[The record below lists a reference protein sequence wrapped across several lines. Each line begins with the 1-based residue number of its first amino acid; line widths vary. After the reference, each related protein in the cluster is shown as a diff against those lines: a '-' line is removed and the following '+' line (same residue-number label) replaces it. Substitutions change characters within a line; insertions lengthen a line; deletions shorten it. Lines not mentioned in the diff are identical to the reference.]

1 MIMKKFVWNI
11 CVVVS
16 MMLALV
22 ACNPAQSK
30 IDELEKL
37 VTEVEAEYKDYS
49 KEDWRGVTEA
59 YEALLKEMEEYDYDV
74 EQRKRIG
81 RIKGKY
87 EAVAMKYT
95 MSNFSDILDDYANE
109 MGEYADELKEGVEG
123 FIDELTEDIDGDSIA
138 G

>member
-1 MIMKKFVWNI
+1 MKGYI
-11 CVVVS
+11 LQLLAAMCV
-16 MMLALV
+16 MMTFC
-22 ACNPAQSK
+22 ACNPAESK
-30 IDELEKL
+30 IEELETL
-37 VTEVEAEYKDYS
+37 VTEVETEYKGYS
-49 KEDWRGVTEA
+49 QEDWRGVNEA
-59 YEALLKEMEEYDYDV
+59 YVALITEMEQYDYDV

-95 MSNFSDILDDYANE
+95 ISNFSDIINDYANE

-123 FIDELTEDIDGDSIA
+123 FIDELTKDIDGDSIA

>member
-1 MIMKKFVWNI
+1 MKKYILHLFAAVY
-11 CVVVS
+11 V
-16 MMLALV
+16 MMAFC

-59 YEALLKEMEEYDYDV
+59 YDALLKEMEEYDYTTED
-74 EQRKRIG
+74 RKRIG
-81 RIKGKY
+81 RLKGKY

-123 FIDELTEDIDGDSIA
+123 FIDEITEDLDGDSIA

>member
-1 MIMKKFVWNI
+1 MLMKKYILHLFAAV
-11 CVVVS
+11 CV
-16 MMLALV
+16 MMV
-22 ACNPAQSK
+22 FTACNPAQSK

-59 YEALLKEMEEYDYDV
+59 YDALLKEMEEYDYTTED
-74 EQRKRIG
+74 RKRIG
-81 RIKGKY
+81 RLKGKY

>member
-1 MIMKKFVWNI
+1 MKKYI
-11 CVVVS
+11 LQLLAAMCV
-16 MMLALV
+16 MMAFC
-22 ACNPAQSK
+22 ACNPAESK
-30 IDELEKL
+30 IDELETL
-37 VTEVEAEYKDYS
+37 VTEVETEYKGYS
-49 KEDWRGVTEA
+49 QEDWRGVNEA
-59 YEALLKEMEEYDYDV
+59 YVALITEMEQYDYDV

-95 MSNFSDILDDYANE
+95 ISNFSDIINDYANE

-123 FIDELTEDIDGDSIA
+123 FIDELTKDIDGDSIA

>member
-1 MIMKKFVWNI
+1 MKKYI
-11 CVVVS
+11 LQLLAAMCV
-16 MMLALV
+16 MMAFC
-22 ACNPAQSK
+22 ACNPAESK
-30 IDELEKL
+30 IEELETL
-37 VTEVEAEYKDYS
+37 VTEVETEYKGYS
-49 KEDWRGVTEA
+49 QEDWRGVNEA
-59 YEALLKEMEEYDYDV
+59 YVALITEMEQYDYDV

-95 MSNFSDILDDYANE
+95 ISNFSDIINDYANE

-123 FIDELTEDIDGDSIA
+123 FIDELTKDIDGDSIA

>member
-1 MIMKKFVWNI
+1 MKKYILHLFAAV
-11 CVVVS
+11 CV
-16 MMLALV
+16 MMAFC

-59 YEALLKEMEEYDYDV
+59 YDALLKEMEEYDYTTED
-74 EQRKRIG
+74 RKRIG
-81 RIKGKY
+81 RLKGKY

-95 MSNFSDILDDYANE
+95 MSNFSDILDDYANV